1 MSVSS
6 PFIRRPI
13 ATSLLGI
20 AILICGILGFLRL
33 PVASLPQVDFPTI
46 QVTTRLPGANPDT
59 IASLVTAPLERQFG
73 QIPALAGMSSQS
85 SFGLSQV
92 TLQFE
97 LDRDIDSAAQDVQ
110 SAINAAGSTLPRNL
124 PYPPT
129 YNKVN
134 PADAAIVTIALTSKT
149 VPLRALSDLADT
161 LIAQRL
167 AEVSGV
173 GAVTI
178 QGGVRPAIRIQADLA
193 RLAAYGMSLA
203 DIRTA
208 VTAANVAG
216 PKGAL
221 DGPAQA
227 YTIAANDQLAAVEA
241 YREIILTY
249 RNGAPVFLRDVAEI
263 VDGLEDSR
271 VAGRLG
277 ADTAVILD
285 VQRQPGANVVDT
297 VDRLR
302 AQLPRLQNAIPAG
315 VELKLVQDRTDT
327 IRASIHEVQFT
338 LVLSCVL
345 VVLVVLLFLRT
356 VRATIIAGVALPL
369 SIVATFGVMWLAG
382 FSLDNLSLM
391 ALTIGTGF
399 VVDDAIVM
407 IENIV
412 RKIEE
417 GDRPFEAA
425 LSGARE
431 IGFTIISL
439 TVSLVAVFIPLLFMT
454 GLVGRM
460 FREFALTLTIA
471 VVVSAIISLTL
482 TPMMCAMLLRRQE
495 GESRWQRIVE
505 APIRWMSRVYDV
517 TLLWVLKRPSLMM
530 AVMAATLALTGW
542 LYVVIPKGFLPDQD
556 TGLLSI
562 VVEAAP
568 DASFAEMTRLQDE
581 VSAVIRRDG
590 DVVSVT
596 GVVGVGPLNP
606 TPNVARLTA
615 VLKPLAD
622 RRASAAEI
630 GERLKAAAA
639 GIPGA
644 TLYVQTVPDIRIATR
659 ASRSQYQYTLSGV
672 EAAEVSAWAAR
683 MAQALRADPA
693 LRNVALETQEGG
705 LRAKLIVDRETAGRL
720 GVSIQTVTDALNDAF
735 GQRQISTIYGQSNQF
750 RVVLEASPQYQQ
762 SPDALSKLYV
772 PASLQVTLSTTGAAP
787 TTAQGARA
795 PQIPLSAFTRMER
808 TTAPLSIAHQEQFP
822 AATISFD
829 VAPGSAIGTAVEA
842 VARVE
847 REAGLPSSVT
857 GSFSGDAA
865 EFQHALAGQPW
876 LILAAAI
883 TIYIVLGMLYESFIH
898 PLTILSTLPSAGVGA
913 LLALMAFG
921 HDLSVVA
928 LIGIILLMGI
938 VKKNA
943 IMMIDFALV
952 AERDEGLSPLDSIVK
967 ACRLRFRPIMMTTL
981 AALLGAVP
989 LAIGHGPGFELRVPL
1004 GITIIG
1010 GLVLSQLITLYTT
1023 PVIYLGF
1030 EGLRRRWGGSAARE
1044 PFQPELPLRG
1054 GRIAG

>member
-1 MSVSS
+1 MNVSS

-20 AILICGILGFLRL
+20 AILICGVLGYMRL
-33 PVASLPQVDFPTI
+33 SVASLPQVDFPTI

-59 IASLVTAPLERQFG
+59 VASIVTAPLERQFG
-73 QIPALAGMSSQS
+73 QIPALAGMTSSS

-97 LDRDIDSAAQDVQ
+97 LDRDIDAAAQDVQ
-110 SAINAAGSTLPRNL
+110 SAINAAGSTLPRTL
-124 PYPPT
+124 PYPPA

-134 PADAAIVTIALTSKT
+134 PADAAIVSLALTSST

-193 RLAAYGMSLA
+193 RLASYGMSLA

-208 VTAANVAG
+208 ITSANVAG

-241 YREIILTY
+241 YRDVVLAY
-249 RNGAPVFLRDVAEI
+249 RNNAPVLLRDVATI

-271 VAGRLG
+271 VAGRYG

-285 VQRQPGANVVDT
+285 VQRQPGANVVET
-297 VDRLR
+297 VDRIR
-302 AQLPRLQNAIPAG
+302 AQLPRLANAIPAG
-315 VELKLVQDRTDT
+315 VELRLVQDRTDT

-369 SIVATFGVMWLAG
+369 SIVATFGVMYLAG

-417 GDRPFEAA
+417 GERPFEAA
-425 LSGARE
+425 LAGARE
-431 IGFTIISL
+431 IGFTVISL
-439 TVSLVAVFIPLLFMT
+439 TVSLIAVFIPLLFMT

-471 VVVSAIISLTL
+471 VVVSAIVSLTL
-482 TPMMCAMLLRRQE
+482 TPMMCAALLRRP
-495 GESRWQRIVE
+495 GAESRWQRLAE
-505 APIRWMSRVYDV
+505 APISWMNRAYDAS
-517 TLLWVLKRPSLMM
+517 LLWVLRRPSLMM
-530 AVMAATLALTGW
+530 LVMAGTLALTGW
-542 LYVVIPKGFLPDQD
+542 LYLAIPKGFLPDQD
-556 TGLLSI
+556 TGLLTV
-562 VVEAAP
+562 VVETGP
-568 DASFAEMTRLQDE
+568 ESSFAEVSRLQEE
-581 VSAVIRRDG
+581 VSAVVRRDP
-590 DVVSVT
+590 DVVSVMAA
-596 GVVGVGPLNP
+596 VGVGALNP
-606 TPNVARLTA
+606 TPNVARLTV
-615 VLKPLAD
+615 VLKPLD
-622 RRASAAEI
+622 QRRASAGAI
-630 GERLKAAAA
+630 GERIREAAAP
-639 GIPGA
+639 IPGIS
-644 TLYVQTVPDIRIATR
+644 LYVQTVPDIRIATR
-659 ASRSQYQYTLSGV
+659 ASRSQYQYTLAGSD
-672 EAAEVSAWAAR
+672 AAEVSLWAGR
-683 MAQALRADPA
+683 LVQALRADPS
-693 LRNVALETQEGG
+693 LRNVALETQDGG
-705 LRAKLIVDRETAGRL
+705 LRAKLVVDRELAGRL
-720 GVSIQTVTDALNDAF
+720 GVSIQAVTDALYDAF
-735 GQRQISTIYGQSNQF
+735 GQRQISTIYGQANQF
-750 RVVLEASPQYQQ
+750 RVVLEAAPHYQT
-762 SPDALSKLYV
+762 SPDSLSKLYV
-772 PASLQVTLSTTGAAP
+772 PASLQVALAANGATP
-787 TTAQGARA
+787 TTVQGARA
-795 PQIPLSAFTRMER
+795 PQIPLSTFTRMER

-829 VAPGSAIGTAVEA
+829 VAPGAAIGTAVETI
-842 VARVE
+842 ARIE
-847 REAGLPSSVT
+847 RDLGVPGSITA
-857 GSFSGDAA
+857 SFSGDAA
-865 EFQHALAGQPW
+865 EFQRALAGQPW
-876 LILAAAI
+876 LILAAAV
-883 TIYIVLGMLYESFIH
+883 TIYIVLGMLYESFVH

-943 IMMIDFALV
+943 IMMIDFALA
-952 AERDEGLSPLDSIVK
+952 AEREERLSPLDSIVK

-989 LAIGHGPGFELRVPL
+989 LAIGHGPGHELRVPL

-1010 GLVLSQLITLYTT
+1010 GLLLSQLITLYTT
-1023 PVIYLGF
+1023 PVIYLAF
-1030 EGLRRRWGGSAARE
+1030 ERIRQRLQGDEERE
-1044 PFQPELPLRG
+1044 EVQPELPLSG
-1054 GRIAG
+1054 GRVG